1 MEHPWIFYVLF
12 FILGHATCRL
22 LYFLNATRK
31 SIRILQLT
39 QVSCLFIITRA
50 LENFHYAKQYR
61 LAIMKENSDSEHNIN
76 AFTIRFNEELKR
88 YKKKSVSQ
96 IIEAHG
102 SFFKEVVEFA
112 DWESAMIFLEAN
124 RDSVMNFLTEDEQ

>member
-1 MEHPWIFYVLF
+1 
-12 FILGHATCRL
+12 
-22 LYFLNATRK
+22 
-31 SIRILQLT
+31 
-39 QVSCLFIITRA
+39 
-50 LENFHYAKQYR
+50 
-61 LAIMKENSDSEHNIN
+61 MKENSDSEHNIN

-124 RDSVMNFLTEDEQ
+124 RDSVMNFLTEDEQWLSA